1 MLPVKRVQAHGR
13 RLEKTPLSRER
24 VLAAALALA
33 DAEGLASLTMRKL
46 AESLDCEAMS
56 LYHYVKDKAALLHA
70 LAEAVVAEVV
80 AVTVGRPV
88 ATDAGDWRDV
98 VRARCLSAREVMLRH
113 PWAPGLLMS
122 QEQAPPSANRVFE
135 GLVATMVEAGLGY
148 DLAHRAIH
156 SLGSMVLGFTQEL
169 FEPTAEDEGASPEEM
184 AEMGV
189 DLPHLS
195 RLAQTVVHEAEGSL
209 SVCDTRAEF
218 EFTLGL
224 ILDGLE
230 AHRPA

>member
-1 MLPVKRVQAHGR
+1 M
-13 RLEKTPLSRER
+13 EKAPLSRER

-70 LAEAVVAEVV
+70 LAEAVVGEVV
-80 AVTVGRPV
+80 AVTVDRPV
-88 ATDAGDWRDV
+88 AKDAGDWRDV

-122 QEQAPPSANRVFE
+122 QAQAPPSAHRVFE

-156 SLGSMVLGFTQEL
+156 SLGSMILGFTQEL
-169 FEPTAEDEGASPEEM
+169 FEPTAEDEGVSPEEM
-184 AEMGV
+184 AAMAS
-189 DLPHLS
+189 DLPHLL